1 MFMPFAAEVVAVVE
15 LVRSVIVVGRAPLG
29 RAPLGSARV
38 EVRKKD
44 MRRGLK
50 SILVVVRVDWIYL
63 SEMKMVFCLV

>member
-15 LVRSVIVVGRAPLG
+15 LVRSVIVVG